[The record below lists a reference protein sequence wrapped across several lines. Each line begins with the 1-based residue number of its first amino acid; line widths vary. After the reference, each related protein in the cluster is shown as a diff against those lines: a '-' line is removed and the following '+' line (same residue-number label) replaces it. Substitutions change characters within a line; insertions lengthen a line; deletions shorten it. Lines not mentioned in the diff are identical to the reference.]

1 MGPPRAPPGRR
12 RLRAPHG
19 RLCVGDYA
27 NGRISAFRPSGEHVN
42 WLDTGLGP
50 NTLTGIAFGPE
61 GRLFAVDRTNN
72 RVVRIDPR

>member
-1 MGPPRAPPGRR
+1 
-12 RLRAPHG
+12 
-19 RLCVGDYA
+19 
-27 NGRISAFRPSGEHVN
+27 VN